1 MSSVPEAASL
11 TSALLVRKGRAV
23 PAGYVSLASAVRGQ
37 REIEEEPARE
47 APMAPIAT
55 PAAAPTT
62 APRRRATRPRKKDP
76 RARISLRLDDERHL
90 KLKLT
95 AAHLHKK
102 LQEIVIAALDG
113 YLEQIGPAV
122 MNGNCACLDGG
133 TCGAREGEQ
142 GCK

>member
-1 MSSVPEAASL
+1 MSNVPEAASL
-11 TSALLVRKGRAV
+11 TSALLVRKGAAV
-23 PAGYVSLASAVRGQ
+23 PAGYVSLASVVRGP
-37 REIEEEPARE
+37 RPVDEEPRAE
-47 APMAPIAT
+47 
-55 PAAAPTT
+55 AAAPMDS
-62 APRRRATRPRKKDP
+62 AQSEPRKARRPRKRDP

-102 LQEIVIAALDG
+102 LQDIVIAALDG

-133 TCGAREGEQ
+133 TCGARKGEQ
-142 GCK
+142 GCE

>member
-37 REIEEEPARE
+37 QPAQEEPALE
-47 APMAPIAT
+47 APLAT
-55 PAAAPTT
+55 VAAPAS
-62 APRRRATRPRKKDP
+62 APRRAARPRKRDP

-133 TCGAREGEQ
+133 TCGAQPGER

>member
-23 PAGYVSLASAVRGQ
+23 PAGYVSLASAVRAPHA
-37 REIEEEPARE
+37 IEEE
-47 APMAPIAT
+47 APIAT
-55 PAAAPTT
+55 PAPAPAAKPRT
-62 APRRRATRPRKKDP
+62 ARRPRKKDP

-133 TCGAREGEQ
+133 HCGAREGKQ
-142 GCK
+142 GCE

>member
-23 PAGYVSLASAVRGQ
+23 PAGYVSLASAVRNE
-37 REIEEEPARE
+37 RSFDAEHPVPAE
-47 APMAPIAT
+47 AA
-55 PAAAPTT
+55 PAAAP
-62 APRRRATRPRKKDP
+62 APAARPRAARRPRKQDP

-133 TCGAREGEQ
+133 TCGAREGKQ
-142 GCK
+142 GCE

>member
-11 TSALLVRKGRAV
+11 TSALLVRKGAAV

-37 REIEEEPARE
+37 RPIEEQPALE
-47 APMAPIAT
+47 APLAPAT
-55 PAAAPTT
+55 AVAS
-62 APRRRATRPRKKDP
+62 APRRARRPRKRDP
-76 RARISLRLDDERHL
+76 RARISLRLDDQRHL

-102 LQEIVIAALDG
+102 LQDIVISALDG

>member
-23 PAGYVSLASAVRGQ
+23 PAGYVSLASAVRAPNA
-37 REIEEEPARE
+37 IEEEAPVAPAP
-47 APMAPIAT
+47 APA
-55 PAAAPTT
+55 PAAKPRT
-62 APRRRATRPRKKDP
+62 ARRPRKKDP

-95 AAHLHKK
+95 AAHLHMK

-133 TCGAREGEQ
+133 NCGAREGKQ
-142 GCK
+142 GCQ

>member
-1 MSSVPEAASL
+1 L
-11 TSALLVRKGRAV
+11 TSALLVRKGAAV

-37 REIEEEPARE
+37 RPTAEEPALE
-47 APMAPIAT
+47 APLGRV
-55 PAAAPTT
+55 AAVAS
-62 APRRRATRPRKKDP
+62 APRRARRPRTRDP
-76 RARISLRLDDERHL
+76 RARISLRLDDQRHL

-102 LQEIVIAALDG
+102 LQDIVIAALDG

>member
-1 MSSVPEAASL
+1 MSSLPEAASL
-11 TSALLVRKGRAV
+11 TSALLVRKGAAV
-23 PAGYVSLASAVRGQ
+23 PAGYVSLASALRGQ
-37 REIEEEPARE
+37 QRSSEPEPALE
-47 APMAPIAT
+47 APLGRV
-55 PAAAPTT
+55 AAVAS
-62 APRRRATRPRKKDP
+62 APRRARRPRTRDP
-76 RARISLRLDDERHL
+76 RARISLRLDDQRHL
-90 KLKLT
+90 QLKLT

-102 LQEIVIAALDG
+102 LQDIVIAALDG

>member
-1 MSSVPEAASL
+1 VAA
-11 TSALLVRKGRAV
+11 V
-23 PAGYVSLASAVRGQ
+23 AS
-37 REIEEEPARE
+37 
-47 APMAPIAT
+47 
-55 PAAAPTT
+55 
-62 APRRRATRPRKKDP
+62 APRRARRPRTRDP
-76 RARISLRLDDERHL
+76 RARISLRLDDQRHL

-102 LQEIVIAALDG
+102 LQDIVIAALDG

>member
-23 PAGYVSLASAVRGQ
+23 PAGYVSVAQAVRGD
-37 REIEEEPARE
+37 RAEDIARPAPAPRLEASE
-47 APMAPIAT
+47 APAKPR
-55 PAAAPTT
+55 AA
-62 APRRRATRPRKKDP
+62 RRPRKRDP

-90 KLKLT
+90 RLKLT

-102 LQEIVIAALDG
+102 LQDIVIAALDG

-122 MNGNCACLDGG
+122 MNGNCACLEGGG
-133 TCGAREGEQ
+133 TCVAREGGQ
-142 GCK
+142 GCE